1 MRTLPW
7 MIAAAALAAA
17 THSSAQPGPR
27 GPGMA
32 ASAASAPGPGPGRM
46 GGGMGGGMM
55 GRRFGPDNTPGWA
68 MMTPAERTAHRDR
81 MWSFKTEGECRAY
94 LEQHH
99 QQMAERAKERGR
111 SVPANPRRDPCAG
124 LPK

>member
-1 MRTLPW
+1 MRNLSL
-7 MIAAAALAAA
+7 MIAAAALAA
-17 THSSAQPGPR
+17 TTLVSAQP

-32 ASAASAPGPGPGRM
+32 ASGASAPGRM

-68 MMTPAERTAHRDR
+68 LMTSAERTAHRDHMLSLR
-81 MWSFKTEGECRAY
+81 TEGECRAY

-111 SVPANPRRDPCAG
+111 SVPAMPRRDPCTG

>member
-1 MRTLPW
+1 MRTFSL
-7 MIAAAALAAA
+7 MIAAAALTAASLA
-17 THSSAQPGPR
+17 HAQPGPR
-27 GPGMA
+27 GPGAA
-32 ASAASAPGPGPGRM
+32 ASGASAPGPGPGRM
-46 GGGMGGGMM
+46 GGPGMM

-94 LEQHH
+94 LDQHH
-99 QQMAERAKERGR
+99 QLMADRAKERGR
-111 SVPANPRRDPCAG
+111 SVPAMPRRDPCAG